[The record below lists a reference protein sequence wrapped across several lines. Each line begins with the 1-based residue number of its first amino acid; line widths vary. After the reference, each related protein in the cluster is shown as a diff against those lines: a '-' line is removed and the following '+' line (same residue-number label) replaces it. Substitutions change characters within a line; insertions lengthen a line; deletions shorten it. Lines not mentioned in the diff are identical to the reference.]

1 MTATVD
7 TTENRSKK
15 NSKEKKNHRCDNI
28 LLHINE
34 KRTEAKKKK
43 KKKKNLRIK
52 RDNINIG
59 EQLDAMPNMLPS
71 LRSWNYAQEKK
82 ILEDLFPLFLYFH
95 PIILCRYA
103 TVQTIN
109 YTI

>member
-1 MTATVD
+1 VTATVD

-43 KKKKNLRIK
+43 GKRRRIFTS
-52 RDNINIG
+52 R
-59 EQLDAMPNMLPS
+59 E
-71 LRSWNYAQEKK
+71 
-82 ILEDLFPLFLYFH
+82 
-95 PIILCRYA
+95 II
-103 TVQTIN
+103 
-109 YTI
+109 